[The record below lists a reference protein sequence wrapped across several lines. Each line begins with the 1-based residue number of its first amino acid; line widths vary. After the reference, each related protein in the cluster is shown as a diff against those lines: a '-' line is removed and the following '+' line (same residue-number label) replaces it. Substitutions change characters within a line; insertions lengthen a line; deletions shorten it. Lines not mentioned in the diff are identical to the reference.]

1 MKRVKIPKGNGK
13 FRNIFIPSPKEAA
26 ALRELLP
33 FLSKL
38 ERDRAR
44 HFEVSHVAHGFIAG
58 RSPVTCAMRHV
69 GYQITCNYDLESWFD
84 SVSVQQLLAAGVPQ
98 DIAEKIT
105 VDGFLRQGLPTSPVA
120 ANLAAVELD
129 KRLIDQVTRR
139 ITRSDHEFSYTRYAD
154 DIIIS
159 GKTHLPTPGLEDNV
173 KYEVWSSLLGMAVD
187 NAVAAVGWKI
197 AEHKT
202 QIQTAKAGRRIIVGI
217 SVGPEDIQATRK
229 TKRRLR
235 AAKHQ
240 KNEKQIKGL
249 SEWVACKMPRSA
261 RGLRRIA
268 GITPG
273 STPEV
278 TTTPASTSA
287 NVVMG
292 GTRRLNLE

>member
-1 MKRVKIPKGNGK
+1 
-13 FRNIFIPSPKEAA
+13 
-26 ALRELLP
+26 
-33 FLSKL
+33 
-38 ERDRAR
+38 
-44 HFEVSHVAHGFIAG
+44 
-58 RSPVTCAMRHV
+58 MRHV

-98 DIAEKIT
+98 EIADKIT

-120 ANLAAVELD
+120 ANLAAVEFD
-129 KRLIDQVTRR
+129 KRLIDQIKRK
-139 ITRSDHEFSYTRYAD
+139 ITRPDFDFSYTRYAD

-159 GKTHLPTPGLEDNV
+159 SNIPTDILNLHGVTTASLVIATEGLVGLSVQD
-173 KYEVWSSLLGMAVD
+173 
-187 NAVAAVGWKI
+187 AVAAVGWKI

-202 QIQTAKAGRRIIVGI
+202 HIQTAKAGRRIIVGI

-268 GITPG
+268 GVTPG
-273 STPEV
+273 SISSSDIPPV
-278 TTTPASTSA
+278 ASQTIIVG
-287 NVVMG
+287 N
-292 GTRRLNLE
+292 TRRINLGD